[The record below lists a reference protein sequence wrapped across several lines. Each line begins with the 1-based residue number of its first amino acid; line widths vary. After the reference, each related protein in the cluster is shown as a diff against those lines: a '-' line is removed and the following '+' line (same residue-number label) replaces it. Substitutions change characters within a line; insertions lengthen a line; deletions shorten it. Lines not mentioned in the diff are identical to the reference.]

1 MIDEERAKRLALF
14 GITLKDENS
23 SHAILQL
30 KNFKYESKMSQP
42 LFKRLISTIESYKLS
57 PLKLPDVTFGVEL
70 EFVGDADL
78 KAICDFNMAMARIL
92 RDKYVYTNK
101 YAHNNGDQWLLGKD
115 GSIKYDETNNEF
127 GYELSSPK
135 LNLFD
140 EYDIILLKNV
150 LLYIESHLHGR
161 VNESC
166 GTHIHISFNSKTFLN
181 RNSLYRSDIKH
192 ALQDYGYMEE
202 IAIDPLVPSSRRRN
216 TYCKHTL
223 PLISEKYQKLSARYC
238 NFSEALLTCDNLR
251 FESRQL
257 EGTLDLT
264 TILNWATLQSYIV
277 YDIVSNLQNTSYIKT
292 LLELDAFQI
301 LFRYNLSSDCI
312 SFFLDRI
319 IKFRSRK
326 LSAHCKL
333 CI

>member
-1 MIDEERAKRLALF
+1 MVDEEHAKLLALF

-23 SHAILQL
+23 KHAILQL
-30 KNFKYESKMSQP
+30 KNFNYESKMSQP
-42 LFKRLISTIESYKLS
+42 LFKRLLSTIESYKLS
-57 PLKLPDVTFGVEL
+57 SLKLPKVTFGIEL
-70 EFVGDADL
+70 EFVGDANL
-78 KAICDFNMAMARIL
+78 KALGDFNMAMVNVL
-92 RDKYVYTNK
+92 RDKYTYTTK
-101 YAHNNGDQWLLGKD
+101 YAHNNGCRWLLGKD
-115 GSIKYDETNNEF
+115 GSIRYDGANNEF

-140 EYDIILLKNV
+140 ECDIILLKNV
-150 LLYIESHLHGR
+150 LLYVENHLHGR

-166 GTHIHISFNSKTFLN
+166 GTHIHISFNHDG
-181 RNSLYRSDIKH
+181 LYRSDIKH
-192 ALQDYGYMEE
+192 VLQDYGCMEE

-216 TYCKHTL
+216 TYCKSTL
-223 PLISEKYQKLSARYC
+223 PLVSEKYQKLSARYC
-238 NFSEALLTCDNLR
+238 DFSEAALICNNIR

-257 EGTLDLT
+257 EGALDLT
-264 TILNWATLQSYIV
+264 TILNWATLQAYIV
-277 YDIVSNLQNTSYIKT
+277 YDIVSNLHNTNYIKS
-292 LLELDAFQI
+292 LVELDAFQI

>member
-1 MIDEERAKRLALF
+1 MIDEEHAKRLALF
-14 GITLKDENS
+14 GITLKDETS

-30 KNFKYESKMSQP
+30 KNFSSESKMSQP
-42 LFKRLISTIESYKLS
+42 LFKRLLSAIELYKSSL
-57 PLKLPDVTFGVEL
+57 LKLPEITFGIEL
-70 EFVGDADL
+70 EFVGNANL
-78 KAICDFNMAMARIL
+78 QALVDFNMSMVRLL
-92 RDKYVYTNK
+92 RDKYSYTSK
-101 YAHNNGDQWLLGKD
+101 YAHNPGDRWLLSKD
-115 GSIKYDETNNEF
+115 GSIKYSESDNEF

-135 LNLFD
+135 LNLFN

-150 LLYIESHLHGR
+150 LSCVDQYLHGR

-166 GTHIHISFNSKTFLN
+166 GTHIHIGFSHSG
-181 RNSLYRSDIKH
+181 LYRSDVRQILH
-192 ALQDYGYMEE
+192 NYSYMEN
-202 IAIDPLVPSSRRRN
+202 IALDPMVPSSRRRN
-216 TYCKHTL
+216 TYCKSTQPML
-223 PLISEKYQKLSARYC
+223 GEKYQKLSARYC
-238 NFSEALLTCDNLR
+238 DFSEVLLTCDNLR

-257 EGTLDLT
+257 EGTLDLA
-264 TILNWATLQSYIV
+264 TILNWATLQAYIV
-277 YDIVSNLQNTSYIKT
+277 YDIVSNLQNTSYIKN

-301 LFRYNLSSDCI
+301 LFRYNFSSDCI

>member
-1 MIDEERAKRLALF
+1 
-14 GITLKDENS
+14 
-23 SHAILQL
+23 
-30 KNFKYESKMSQP
+30 
-42 LFKRLISTIESYKLS
+42 
-57 PLKLPDVTFGVEL
+57 LPKITFGVEL
-70 EFVGDADL
+70 EFVGDANL
-78 KAICDFNMAMARIL
+78 KAICDFNMAMTRIL
-92 RDKYVYTNK
+92 SDKYAYTTK
-101 YAHNNGDQWLLGKD
+101 YAHNNGHQWLLGKD
-115 GSIKYDETNNEF
+115 GSIKYNEAGNEF

-140 EYDIILLKNV
+140 EYDITLLKNV
-150 LLYIESHLHGR
+150 LLYVESHLHGR

-166 GTHIHISFNSKTFLN
+166 GTHIHIGFNCPN
-181 RNSLYRSDIKH
+181 IYRSDIKH
-192 ALQDYGYMEE
+192 ALHDYSCMEE

-238 NFSEALLTCDNLR
+238 DFSEALLTCDNIH

-264 TILNWATLQSYIV
+264 TILNWATLQAYIV
-277 YDIVSNLQNTSYIKT
+277 YDIVSNLQNTSYIKN

-319 IKFRSRK
+319 MKFRSRK
-326 LSAHCKL
+326 LSTHCKL

>member
-1 MIDEERAKRLALF
+1 MVDEEHAKRLAVF

-23 SHAILQL
+23 KHAILQL
-30 KNFKYESKMSQP
+30 KNFNYESKMSQP
-42 LFKRLISTIESYKLS
+42 LFKRLLSTIESYKLS
-57 PLKLPDVTFGVEL
+57 SLKLPKVTFGIEL
-70 EFVGDADL
+70 EFVGDANL
-78 KAICDFNMAMARIL
+78 KAICDFNMAMVNIL
-92 RDKYVYTNK
+92 RDKYTYTTK
-101 YAHNNGDQWLLGKD
+101 YAHNNGYRWLLGKD
-115 GSIKYDETNNEF
+115 GSIKYNEASNEF

-140 EYDIILLKNV
+140 EYDITLLKNV
-150 LLYIESHLHGR
+150 LLYVESYLHGR

-166 GTHIHISFNSKTFLN
+166 GTHIHISFNY
-181 RNSLYRSDIKH
+181 NSLYRSDIKH

-216 TYCKHTL
+216 TYCKPTL

-238 NFSEALLTCDNLR
+238 DFSEALLTCDSLH

-257 EGTLDLT
+257 EGTLDLA
-264 TILNWATLQSYIV
+264 TILNWATLQAYVV
-277 YDIVSNLQNTSYIKT
+277 YDIVSNLQNTSYIKN

>member
-1 MIDEERAKRLALF
+1 MIDEEHAKRLALF
-14 GITLKDENS
+14 GITLKNETSN
-23 SHAILQL
+23 HAILQL
-30 KNFKYESKMSQP
+30 KNFSSDSKLSQP
-42 LFKRLISTIESYKLS
+42 LFKRLLSTIESYKLS
-57 PLKLPDVTFGVEL
+57 SLELPEIMFGVEL
-70 EFVGDADL
+70 EFVGDANL
-78 KAICDFNMAMARIL
+78 KAVCDFNMAMARIM
-92 RDKYVYTNK
+92 RDKYVYTKK
-101 YAHNNGDQWLLGKD
+101 YTHNNGDQWLLGKD
-115 GSIKYDETNNEF
+115 GSIKYDEANNEF

-135 LNLFD
+135 LNLFN
-140 EYDIILLKNV
+140 EYDITLLKNV
-150 LLYIESHLHGR
+150 LTYIEVYLHGR

-166 GTHIHISFNSKTFLN
+166 GTHIHIGFNYN
-181 RNSLYRSDIKH
+181 NGLYRSDIKH
-192 ALQDYGYMEE
+192 ALHDYSCMEE
-202 IAIDPLVPSSRRRN
+202 VAIDPLVPSSRRRN

-238 NFSEALLTCDNLR
+238 DFSEDLLTCDNLR

-264 TILNWATLQSYIV
+264 TILNWATLQAYVV
-277 YDIVSNLQNTSYIKT
+277 YDIVSNLQNTSYIKN
-292 LLELDAFQI
+292 LVELDAFQI

-319 IKFRSRK
+319 IKFRSIK